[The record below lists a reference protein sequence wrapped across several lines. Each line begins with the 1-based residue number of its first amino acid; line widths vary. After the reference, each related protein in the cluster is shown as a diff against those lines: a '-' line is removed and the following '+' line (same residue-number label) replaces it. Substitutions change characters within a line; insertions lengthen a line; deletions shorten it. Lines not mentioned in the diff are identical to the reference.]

1 MVKGGSW
8 LLIMD
13 RKKGEVLCP
22 MDVLMEDIQM
32 VTMRENDTRE
42 GENTSKQLNFILF
55 GKVWPEEDDNL
66 TAILLTCIAIT
77 LTGFCQRDV
86 IVNSS

>member
-8 LLIMD
+8 LLVMD

-32 VTMRENDTRE
+32 VAMRENYTRE
-42 GENTSKQLNFILF
+42 GENTSKQLNFFLF
-55 GKVWPEEDDNL
+55 GKVWP
-66 TAILLTCIAIT
+66 
-77 LTGFCQRDV
+77 GG
-86 IVNSS
+86 

>member
-32 VTMRENDTRE
+32 VAMRENYTRE
-42 GENTSKQLNFILF
+42 RVKIQANSWTFF
-55 GKVWPEEDDNL
+55 GLVRFGLEDDNL

-77 LTGFCQRDV
+77 MGFCQRDV